1 MSETEA
7 TEAWTIQRVLRW
19 ASDDFAKRGLE
30 SARLDAELLLGRVLS
45 FDRLKLILEAHRELT
60 AHELS
65 GFRELIRRR
74 RQHEPIAYILGER
87 EFYGHMF
94 RVDRRVL
101 IPRPDTETLVEVAL
115 ARTREA
121 YMYGRALDLCTGSGC
136 VAISLAKARPTWRVL
151 GTDVSG
157 DALAVARKNAER
169 LSVSFNVG
177 WLLGDLFQALDNNAK
192 FDLIVSNPPYIPV
205 EEVKELAP
213 DIVNY
218 EPHLALKGG
227 GNGTEILERLI
238 HEAPAHL
245 NAGGTLAV
253 EIAWN
258 QAPQVSDLFEAAKFT
273 NVRVNKDYGG
283 RDRVVSG
290 VLR

>member
-65 GFRELIRRR
+65 SFRELIRRR

-169 LSVSFNVG
+169 LGVSFNVG